1 MKRHSTYNTYLTKIN
16 NIFNT
21 DLLHSIAILLLLFIL
36 LTYTNTIHQTHS
48 QPVASNFTPIG
59 QANCLAGGSGFQ
71 AIFAGYSRPTTTAST
86 TYYTISGLNIN
97 NPGANSQGLFS
108 CASNATITDVI
119 IKNSRIIGNSSVG
132 SLLGF
137 AGANV
142 NIFNSGVSNSEVN
155 GFDNSVGGLVG
166 QVAPGT
172 TTAIF
177 NLANSYSLATT
188 TGGSGVGGLIGV
200 ATGSAK
206 YVNIQN
212 SYMAGLVKS
221 TAQAQGVATSTLGT
235 TGNSPVAITIDPQGN
250 IYTANEDSGT
260 VTRITAAGA
269 ISTITV
275 GVRPMG
281 IVSDSSGNIY
291 VANYY
296 GNSVSKISPA
306 GLVTNTFSIVGSGT
320 NPAGIVVDSSGNIY
334 TSNNSSANVTKITP
348 AGVVSTLGS
357 TGVYPGSMTIDT
369 QGNIYTG
376 NWGSDSVTR
385 ITPAGSTT
393 NWQLPTNSNPWGITI
408 DSIGNIYTANYTSNK
423 VSKITPAGVVN
434 GNFASTGPNPR
445 GIAVDS
451 IGNIYIAN
459 SGSNTVTKI
468 TPAGVT
474 STITVGNSPK
484 GVITDT
490 QGNIYT
496 ANWSSYNVSK
506 ITSSQPTATLGG
518 LIGENGIV
526 YDDYSKKG
534 YLNLV
539 NNLVLGKINPVT
551 VNGLVSS
558 ATGFLIGKN
567 QAALAGVGYGDT
579 NIVSYSNYCND
590 RLDNGYNT
598 ASLASP
604 NGMQLI
610 GGANP
615 LRFSAYNTEANKSLS
630 PTTNAIA
637 TGQQGARTLTTSS
650 IAATGFKNII
660 KGGVILKAVG
670 YPASNISSRGT
681 SALGPTEFQFFNN
694 GNDRNIPAIY
704 RNTNIN
710 VPTDL
715 VAGQFINNVAA
726 TTSDIRNYINYIPTC
741 PIVTNSKAVT

>member
-48 QPVASNFTPIG
+48 QTDISNFTPIG
-59 QANCLAGGSGFQ
+59 QANCLARGSGFQ
-71 AIFAGYSRPTTTAST
+71 AVFAGYSRPTTTAST

-119 IKNSRIIGNSSVG
+119 IKNSRIQGNSSVG

-155 GFDNSVGGLVG
+155 GVDNSVGGLVG

-177 NLANSYSLATT
+177 NLTNSYSLATT

-200 ATGSAK
+200 ATGSAN

-221 TAQAQGVATSTLGT
+221 TAQAQGVPTPSLLGSTGVYPGSMTIDTQGNIYTGNWGSDSVTRITPTGSTTNWQLPTNSNPWGITIDSIGNIYTANYTSNKVSRITPAGVVNSNFASTGPNPRGITVDYMGNIYVANSGSNTVTKITPAGVTSLITVGNSPKGVIPDPQGNIYTANWSSNNVTKITTLGSTSILAT
-235 TGNSPVAITIDPQGN
+235 TGNNPVAITIDPQGN
-250 IYTANEDSGT
+250 IYTANENSGT
-260 VTRITAAGA
+260 VTRITPAGA
-269 ISTITV
+269 TSTIAV
-275 GVRPMG
+275 GARPMG
-281 IVSDSSGNIY
+281 VVSDSSGNIY
-291 VANYY
+291 VANYNS
-296 GNSVSKISPA
+296 NSVSKISPA

-334 TSNNSSANVTKITP
+334 TSNNSSANVTKIT
-348 AGVVSTLGS
+348 G
-357 TGVYPGSMTIDT
+357 
-369 QGNIYTG
+369 
-376 NWGSDSVTR
+376 
-385 ITPAGSTT
+385 
-393 NWQLPTNSNPWGITI
+393 
-408 DSIGNIYTANYTSNK
+408 
-423 VSKITPAGVVN
+423 
-434 GNFASTGPNPR
+434 
-445 GIAVDS
+445 
-451 IGNIYIAN
+451 
-459 SGSNTVTKI
+459 
-468 TPAGVT
+468 
-474 STITVGNSPK
+474 
-484 GVITDT
+484 
-490 QGNIYT
+490 
-496 ANWSSYNVSK
+496 
-506 ITSSQPTATLGG
+506 SQPTATLGG
-518 LIGENGIV
+518 LIGENGILKTGN
-526 YDDYSKKG
+526 DG
-534 YLNLV
+534 FLNLV

-567 QAALAGVGYGDT
+567 QAALAGLGYRDT

-598 ASLASP
+598 ASLSSP

-637 TGQQGARTLTTSS
+637 TGQQGARALTTSP
-650 IAATGFKNII
+650 ATRPFNNIVTWS
-660 KGGVILKAVG
+660 GVVLYYKDIQ
-670 YPASNISSRGT
+670 ISGIYSRGT
-681 SALGPTEFQFFNN
+681 PLTGPKEFQFFTN
-694 GNDRNIPAIY
+694 GNERNIPAIY
-704 RNTNIN
+704 RNTKSN

-715 VAGQFINNVAA
+715 VAGQFINNIAA

-741 PIVTNSKAVT
+741 PLITNSKAVI